1 MDPQLLTWVVALLFL
16 LGIIALVVEMF
27 ILPGFGL
34 AGVFGIILIGWAIFL
49 MAVDVTQATM
59 ALVWALVA
67 TVVFFFVSIK
77 IFTKLN
83 LWQKLT
89 LTTKQ
94 NKGEGYVAPRPDL
107 SIYIGKKGVSLT
119 PLRPSGAVE
128 ISGQRLD
135 VVTGGDFIPA
145 GRTVEVVS
153 VEGTRV
159 IVRAADITDKMGIRN

>member
-1 MDPQLLTWVVALLFL
+1 MDPQFLTWVAVLLFL

-34 AGVFGIILIGWAIFL
+34 AGVFGIILIAWGIFL

-67 TVVFFFVSIK
+67 TVVFFFISVK
-77 IFTKLN
+77 LFTRLN

-89 LTTKQ
+89 LSTKQ
-94 NKGEGYVAPRPDL
+94 NKGDGYVAPRPDL
-107 SIYIGKKGVSLT
+107 SVYMGKTGVSLT

-135 VVTGGDFIPA
+135 VVTEGDFIPA

-159 IVRAADITDKMGIRN
+159 VVKAADR